1 MSESTRHPSEQD
13 DNPDVG
19 KRKARIQV
27 IDPTGN
33 ALDEYLFIDW
43 LKGGRCRIVG
53 SYNITQEDRIN
64 PDDTTTTRM
73 YVFDERA
80 LVWTPPPFYIVDGE
94 TVDLNLGS
102 REAVEAWLQTMSF
115 EIMGYIKQIPVSW

>member
-1 MSESTRHPSEQD
+1 MSESTRHPSEPD
-13 DNPDVG
+13 DNPRTEF
-19 KRKARIQV
+19 RKARIQV

-33 ALDEYLFIDW
+33 ALNEYMFIDW

-53 SYNITQEDRIN
+53 QYNITQEDRIN
-64 PDDTTTTRM
+64 PDETTTRM

-94 TVDLNLGS
+94 TVDLNLSS
-102 REAVEAWLQTMSF
+102 REAVEVWLQAVAF
-115 EIMGYIKQIPVSW
+115 EIMGYIKQIQVSW

>member
-1 MSESTRHPSEQD
+1 MSESTRRPSEPD
-13 DNPDVG
+13 DNPDVE

-33 ALDEYLFIDW
+33 ALDEYMFIDW
-43 LKGGRCRIVG
+43 LKGGKCRIVG
-53 SYNITQEDRIN
+53 SYNITQGERIN
-64 PDDTTTTRM
+64 PDESITQM
-73 YVFDERA
+73 WVFDERA

-102 REAVEAWLQTMSF
+102 RETVEAWLQTMSF

>member
-1 MSESTRHPSEQD
+1 MSESTRHPSEPD
-13 DNPDVG
+13 DNPDVE
-19 KRKARIQV
+19 KQKTRIQV

-33 ALDEYLFIDW
+33 ALDEYMFIDW

-53 SYNITQEDRIN
+53 QYNITQDERIN
-64 PDDTTTTRM
+64 PDESTTQM
-73 YVFDERA
+73 WVFDERA
-80 LVWTPPPFYIVDGE
+80 LVWTPPPCYVVNGE
-94 TVDLNLGS
+94 TINLNLSS